1 MSRNAKF
8 FITVVATAGLLA
20 AAVTLAQGEWRSGL
34 TLRFILYLVLAT
46 LSSRMKVGLPGV
58 MGTLSVNFVFIL
70 LSAVELPRVDTLF
83 ISCTATLAQCLW
95 SAKFRPG
102 LIKMVFNLGNAALC
116 GVVCS
121 IVYGSPAVR
130 TMNSSLPVLL
140 FCASVS
146 YFLVNTLIVSEII
159 ALTEMKR
166 TVQVW
171 RESFLWT
178 APQYLFGAGLVGVI
192 HICNRH
198 FGWEYAILVFP
209 GIYLLDRSY
218 RVYLS
223 RLQEEKDH
231 VKDKDEAFAQLAEAQ
246 QGLIALS
253 RQAGMAEVAS
263 GVLHNVGNVLNSVN
277 VSATLVANMI
287 QESRLTNLIALT
299 DLLEEH
305 SGNLPD
311 FLSADP
317 KGQRVMPY
325 LAKLA
330 ECLGEEH
337 QTMLREVE
345 SLTRHIDHI
354 KEIVAAQ
361 QSYGAVSGLIET
373 LSLPDLVEDAIRI
386 VEPGISRHG
395 IHLERDYEAVP
406 PVAVDKHQI
415 LQILLNL
422 LRNAE
427 DAIDEAATPAK
438 LIHVRI
444 GLSEDDRVR
453 IEVRDNGV
461 GLAPENLTRIFAHGF
476 TTKPHGHGFGL
487 HSGALAAKQL
497 GGTLWAQSDGPGRGA
512 IFTLELPLA
521 ATTVSTATAVHSD
534 RRSGDRSETDGT
546 GCEVTAHSCER
557 TADGRYQVPGPAQTT
572 ALSSASS
579 AGA

>member
-1 MSRNAKF
+1 
-8 FITVVATAGLLA
+8 
-20 AAVTLAQGEWRSGL
+20 
-34 TLRFILYLVLAT
+34 
-46 LSSRMKVGLPGV
+46 
-58 MGTLSVNFVFIL
+58 
-70 LSAVELPRVDTLF
+70 
-83 ISCTATLAQCLW
+83 
-95 SAKFRPG
+95 
-102 LIKMVFNLGNAALC
+102 
-116 GVVCS
+116 
-121 IVYGSPAVR
+121 
-130 TMNSSLPVLL
+130 MNSSIPVLL

-171 RESFLWT
+171 RENFLWT
-178 APQYLFGAGLVGVI
+178 APQYIFGAGLVGVI

-198 FGWEYAILVFP
+198 FGWEYSILVFP

-223 RLQEEKDH
+223 RLQEEKEH
-231 VKDKDEAFAQLAEAQ
+231 VKDKDEAYAQLAEAQ

-277 VSATLVANMI
+277 VSATLVANKI
-287 QESRLTNLIALT
+287 RESRITNLVALS
-299 DLLEEH
+299 DLLNEH

-311 FLSADP
+311 FLSSDP
-317 KGQRVMPY
+317 KGKRVLPY
-325 LAKLA
+325 LAKLVN
-330 ECLGEEH
+330 CLREEH
-337 QTMLREVE
+337 QMMLQEVE

-361 QSYGAVSGLIET
+361 QSYGKVFGLIEAVS
-373 LSLPDLVEDAIRI
+373 LSDLAEDAIGI
-386 VEPGISRHG
+386 VESALSRKG
-395 IHLERDYEAVP
+395 IHLERDYAALP
-406 PVAVDKHQI
+406 PVAVDKHQV

-427 DAIDEAATPAK
+427 DAIDEAAKPEK
-438 LIHVRI
+438 RIHVRI
-444 GLSEDDRVR
+444 NRFGDDRVR

-461 GLAPENLTRIFAHGF
+461 GLAPENVTRIFAHGF

-487 HSGALAAKQL
+487 HSGALAAKQMCGML
-497 GGTLWAQSDGPGRGA
+497 SAESDGPGQGA
-512 IFTLELPLA
+512 VFTLELPLA
-521 ATTVSTATAVHSD
+521 APTVSAAMGMPSD
-534 RRSGDRSETDGT
+534 RRFGDRPQAGETG
-546 GCEVTAHSCER
+546 GEVTPHPCES
-557 TADGRYQVPGPAQTT
+557 TADGRYRVPSPPRTT

>member
-1 MSRNAKF
+1 
-8 FITVVATAGLLA
+8 
-20 AAVTLAQGEWRSGL
+20 
-34 TLRFILYLVLAT
+34 
-46 LSSRMKVGLPGV
+46 
-58 MGTLSVNFVFIL
+58 
-70 LSAVELPRVDTLF
+70 
-83 ISCTATLAQCLW
+83 
-95 SAKFRPG
+95 
-102 LIKMVFNLGNAALC
+102 
-116 GVVCS
+116 
-121 IVYGSPAVR
+121 
-130 TMNSSLPVLL
+130 
-140 FCASVS
+140 
-146 YFLVNTLIVSEII
+146 
-159 ALTEMKR
+159 
-166 TVQVW
+166 
-171 RESFLWT
+171 
-178 APQYLFGAGLVGVI
+178 VGVI
-192 HICNRH
+192 HVCNRH

-231 VKDKDEAFAQLAEAQ
+231 VKDKDEAYAQLAEAQ
-246 QGLIALS
+246 QGLITLS

-277 VSATLVANMI
+277 VSATLVANQI
-287 QESRLTNLIALT
+287 RESRLTNLIALT

-311 FLSADP
+311 FLSSDP

-325 LAKLA
+325 LAKLTK
-330 ECLGEEH
+330 CLGEEH

-373 LSLPDLVEDAIRI
+373 LSLQDLVEDAIRI

-395 IHLERDYEAVP
+395 IHLERGYQAVP
-406 PVAVDKHQI
+406 LVAVDKHQI

-427 DAIDEAATPAK
+427 DAINEAGKPEK

-444 GLSEDDRVR
+444 SRPEDDRVR
-453 IEVRDNGV
+453 IEVHDNGV
-461 GLAPENLTRIFAHGF
+461 GLPPENLTRIFAHGF

-497 GGTLWAQSDGPGRGA
+497 GGTLWAQSDGPGQGA
-512 IFTLELPLA
+512 VFTLELPLA
-521 ATTVSTATAVHSD
+521 ASTVSAATAVPPA
-534 RRSGDRSETDGT
+534 RRSGDRLETDGT
-546 GCEVTAHSCER
+546 GGELTAHPYESQ
-557 TADGRYQVPGPAQTT
+557 AGGRYQVPGPPETA